1 MSTESLD
8 SRTLSIEY
16 SPAVVEELRAAGW
29 EPGRSVD
36 VDGWVAPLEEGGL
49 AAHTAARAFLAEF
62 GGLRFMFSGP
72 GVECAREPFLLD
84 PSVCEGEEE
93 VFLEWGE
100 ELALSLFP
108 IGERAEGVAFLAIDE
123 HGAVISLGSGIAATY
138 GQAPGAFEKMLLG
151 YEAEVLGQ
159 G

>member
-1 MSTESLD
+1 
-8 SRTLSIEY
+8 
-16 SPAVVEELRAAGW
+16 
-29 EPGRSVD
+29 
-36 VDGWVAPLEEGGL
+36 
-49 AAHTAARAFLAEF
+49 
-62 GGLRFMFSGP
+62 MFSGP

-123 HGAVISLGSGIAATY
+123 HGAVIALGSGVATTY
-138 GQAPGAFEKMLLG
+138 GQVPEAFEKMLLG
-151 YEAEVLGQ
+151 YDAEVLGE